1 MSAPAAVFQY
11 YEELRDYAL
20 GRRTALVM
28 PLGIDLF
35 MKRGMMAWM
44 AAWAEFRTHK
54 TAGSQ
59 SDKAITGSIE
69 PAIPQTIQPEITMLL
84 ANIILSRGG
93 VS

>member
-1 MSAPAAVFQY
+1 MPATVFQY

-20 GRRTALVM
+20 GHRTAFVM

-44 AAWAEFRTHK
+44 TAWTEFQSYK
-54 TAGSQ
+54 TTSLQ
-59 SDKAITGSIE
+59 SDKEDGGNID
-69 PAIPQTIQPEITMLL
+69 PAIPQAIQPEITMLL
-84 ANIILSRGG
+84 ANMILSRGG